1 MHSPI
6 RSRSRPAVRTNSAL
20 RHAASPARPRAKCAS
35 SATST
40 ASSTAIWWRAAGSQR
55 VLRELRP
62 DVVLGHDP
70 WKRYRLHPDHRHAGL
85 LTCDGV
91 VAARDPHFFP
101 EHGLAP
107 HRPRAL
113 MLFEADAPDHFEDVT
128 ATVETKI
135 DALEAHESQFE
146 STMKA
151 RDDEQL
157 LAFRDRVR
165 GRLAELGR
173 PHSVAAAEIFKLMTD
188 L

>member
-1 MHSPI
+1 
-6 RSRSRPAVRTNSAL
+6 
-20 RHAASPARPRAKCAS
+20 
-35 SATST
+35 
-40 ASSTAIWWRAAGSQR
+40 
-55 VLRELRP
+55 
-62 DVVLGHDP
+62 
-70 WKRYRLHPDHRHAGL
+70 
-85 LTCDGV
+85 V

-128 ATVETKI
+128 ATVESKI
-135 DALEAHESQFE
+135 EALEAHTSQFE

-157 LAFRDRVR
+157 RAFRDRVR